1 MEKVEPTSWVK
12 SWDLTECYIVHLEL
26 VLQFPSKENHLL
38 RRMSNLLKTRE
49 MADVTFIVKGQE
61 IRAHHLIVTSA
72 SSVIA
77 AMLEPEKFKEGTS
90 KTVVIDDEEP
100 EVFNQL
106 LQYIYTG
113 TFQVKENE
121 SIPELLFLAADKYLL
136 HGLKNACERIII
148 SKLSL
153 ENVFYFLVIAHLYSA
168 PNLLDASLEFLV
180 VRKNEVQELPE
191 WKELEEKYHNL
202 YSMATERFSGKHL
215 YRNQEAY
222 VTVGCRQTS
231 EDDSEEESGCSCG
244 NCHTYDM
251 CSDYSDYFN
260 YNSFFSSVYYNYDS
274 FDSDLDYEYPC

>member
-1 MEKVEPTSWVK
+1 
-12 SWDLTECYIVHLEL
+12 
-26 VLQFPSKENHLL
+26 
-38 RRMSNLLKTRE
+38 
-49 MADVTFIVKGQE
+49 
-61 IRAHHLIVTSA
+61 VTSA
-72 SSVIA
+72 SSVLA
-77 AMLEPEKFKEGTS
+77 AMLEPKKFKEGTS

-113 TFQVKENE
+113 TFQMKENE

-136 HGLKNACERIII
+136 NGLKNACERTII

-153 ENVFYFLVIAHLYSA
+153 ENVFYFLVIAHLHLA

-180 VRKNEVQELPE
+180 VHKNEVQELAE

-202 YSMATERFSGKHL
+202 YRMASERFSGQHF

-231 EDDSEEESGCSCG
+231 EEESEEDLDCSCG
-244 NCHTYDM
+244 DCYRSFYESNDSSDFCFFNSS
-251 CSDYSDYFN
+251 CSDSDYG
-260 YNSFFSSVYYNYDS
+260 
-274 FDSDLDYEYPC
+274 YPF

>member
-1 MEKVEPTSWVK
+1 VK
-12 SWDLTECYIVHLEL
+12 SWEFTDCYSVHLEL

-61 IRAHHLIVTSA
+61 IRAHHLIVASA

-77 AMLEPEKFKEGTS
+77 AMLEPNKFKEGTS
-90 KTVVIDDEEP
+90 KTVVIEDEEP

-136 HGLKNACERIII
+136 NGLKNACERIII

-153 ENVFYFLVIAHLYSA
+153 ENVFYFLVIAHLHSA
-168 PNLLDASLEFLV
+168 PNLLDASLEYLV
-180 VRKNEVQELPE
+180 LHKNEVQELPE

-202 YSMATERFSGKHL
+202 YSTASERLSGQHL
-215 YRNQEAY
+215 FRNQEAY

-231 EDDSEEESGCSCG
+231 EEESEGDLDCSCG
-244 NCHTYDM
+244 DCYSFFDEVYDSSD
-251 CSDYSDYFN
+251 CRYYNSSFSDSDYDYPF
-260 YNSFFSSVYYNYDS
+260 
-274 FDSDLDYEYPC
+274 